1 MSATCAA
8 RATLSMGAGTE
19 GDEAAGRGWGR
30 RCCGPP
36 GCVRAPPPRPGR
48 GEKPQD
54 PLTED

>member
-30 RCCGPP
+30 RRCGPP
-36 GCVRAPPPRPGR
+36 GCVRAPPPTPRPR
-48 GEKPQD
+48 GEASGPAD
-54 PLTED
+54 